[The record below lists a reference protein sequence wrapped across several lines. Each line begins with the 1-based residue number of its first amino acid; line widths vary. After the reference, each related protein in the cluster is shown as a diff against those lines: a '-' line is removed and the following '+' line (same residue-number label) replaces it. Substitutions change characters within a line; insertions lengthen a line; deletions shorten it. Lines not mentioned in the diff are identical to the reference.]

1 LIAGSSRGLGAER
14 TEREHVSK
22 QIVHFRSAIPERAQ
36 PMFMVPD
43 GVRADPLFID
53 ETMRRIPPNDL
64 RQSGKRNA

>member
-1 LIAGSSRGLGAER
+1 
-14 TEREHVSK
+14 
-22 QIVHFRSAIPERAQ
+22 VHFRSAIPESAK

-64 RQSGKRNA
+64 GQSGKRNA